1 MSMLLQLWRLLD
13 TRQRRGFLLVSVLAL
28 VMVDGL
34 TESEVMETIEG
45 LRGQCTIILIAVGA
59 VAGADVHKE

>member
-13 TRQRRGFLLVSVLAL
+13 TRQRGGFLPANVLAL

-45 LRGQCTIILIAVGA
+45 RGASPQGA
-59 VAGADVHKE
+59 RRRRCRRRRS